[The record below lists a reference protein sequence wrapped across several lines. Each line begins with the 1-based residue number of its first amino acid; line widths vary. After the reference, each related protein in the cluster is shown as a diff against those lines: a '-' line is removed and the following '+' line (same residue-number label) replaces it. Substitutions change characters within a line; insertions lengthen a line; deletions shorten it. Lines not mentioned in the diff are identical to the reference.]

1 MSAIVKLSPKL
12 PGDPEINGLD
22 PWADFL
28 CRPNTEPLI
37 AVVYIDSAKTTK
49 DLDNGTEVPT
59 ARIRRI
65 EVLGVVGDVSDAV
78 RAAVATAE
86 QERTGR
92 TPLPFETL
100 TVGEY
105 RNSDTLDGDE

>member
-1 MSAIVKLSPKL
+1 MSAIVKLSSKL

-22 PWADFL
+22 AWADWL
-28 CRPNTEPLI
+28 CKANTEPLI

-65 EVLGVVGDVSDAV
+65 EPLGVVGDVSDAI

-105 RNSDTLDGDE
+105 RNAEPLDAE